1 MGIGEMEIG
10 MRGVLRGKH
19 ERNCGER
26 AANSP

>member
-1 MGIGEMEIG
+1 MEIG
-10 MRGVLRGKH
+10 ETEVGTRVVLRGKY

>member
-1 MGIGEMEIG
+1 MENGEMEVG
-10 MRGVLRGKH
+10 MRGVLRGTH